1 MYKNLSL
8 RQPSNQ
14 CYSMCLF
21 CSESEDCINPPLL
34 FSVVFYCCCRFL
46 GYCTSA
52 RYNKVTECCRLSLL
66 HLAACYWVLV
76 TCVCLF
82 IISVLPSWSRAELF
96 APCLPALVRIC
107 EAFPPL
113 VDDVISLLM
122 QLGRICMS
130 EESLTAWQDW
140 TGGDR
145 DNEITAV
152 DNHILCLKI
161 QVTFANILS
170 RAVLKVKIY

>member
-1 MYKNLSL
+1 
-8 RQPSNQ
+8 
-14 CYSMCLF
+14 
-21 CSESEDCINPPLL
+21 
-34 FSVVFYCCCRFL
+34 
-46 GYCTSA
+46 
-52 RYNKVTECCRLSLL
+52 
-66 HLAACYWVLV
+66 
-76 TCVCLF
+76 VCLF

-130 EESLTAWQDW
+130 EESLTSWQDW
-140 TGGDR
+140 TGGNR
-145 DNEITAV
+145 DNEIIAV

>member
-1 MYKNLSL
+1 MYKNLSFW
-8 RQPSNQ
+8 QPSDW
-14 CYSMCLF
+14 CYAMYLF
-21 CSESEDCINPPLL
+21 CSEWEGCIYP
-34 FSVVFYCCCRFL
+34 
-46 GYCTSA
+46 
-52 RYNKVTECCRLSLL
+52 SLL
-66 HLAACYWVLV
+66 LWFSIATVDFLDTAPLQGTLKWQNIVVRRFCILLHSAEFCWP
-76 TCVCLF
+76 VCLF

-130 EESLTAWQDW
+130 EESLSSWQDW
-140 TGGDR
+140 TGGNR
-145 DNEITAV
+145 DNEIVAV